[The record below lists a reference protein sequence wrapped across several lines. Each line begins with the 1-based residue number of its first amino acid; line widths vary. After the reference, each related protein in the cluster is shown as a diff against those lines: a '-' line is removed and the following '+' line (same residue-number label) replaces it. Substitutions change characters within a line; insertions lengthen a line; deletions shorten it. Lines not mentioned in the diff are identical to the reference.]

1 MDDDCLKGPWWGQ
14 TTKKLNTEKMQ
25 RIDPHYNQIL
35 YFFMCVD
42 CEGYTCFIK
51 NAHQLNL

>member
-42 CEGYTCFIK
+42 C
-51 NAHQLNL
+51 